1 MLYLH
6 STKTK
11 VIWDAPQ
18 ARSWRVPT
26 THVRSPKAFSDG
38 TNGGFI
44 IGYIPLISPFEM
56 AKLYPLSI
64 YITFYSNYIPLYP
77 LKFSILSQLH
87 AITPW
92 YPHSAWLNHVKSPPS
107 HQTPREEWWKRRLTA
122 PQRGHGN
129 IICKWWIFPHLCH
142 LCWFTTLV
150 SGFNGQNIFKGFL
163 LQAILKLYVKEYVI
177 IIVIIII
184 S

>member
-122 PQRGHGN
+122 PQRGHGTSSVN
-129 IICKWWIFPHLCH
+129 GGFFHIYVIYVSLLPWC
-142 LCWFTTLV
+142 LV
-150 SGFNGQNIFKGFL
+150 SM
-163 LQAILKLYVKEYVI
+163 AR
-177 IIVIIII
+177 I
-184 S
+184 SSKDSYCRLFWNYTSRNM